1 MRETYQV
8 KSPAAGFGCRRVMTL
23 YLQHEDAM
31 TSTGSLIGQSLGPG
45 TVFSR
50 LLDHDFDLFLV
61 GYFLHLE
68 IGDVDIGSFSVA
80 HLNLVLQIGV

>member
-1 MRETYQV
+1 M
-8 KSPAAGFGCRRVMTL
+8 SL

-31 TSTGSLIGQSLGPG
+31 TSTGSLVGQSLGPG

-50 LLDHDFDLFLV
+50 LLDYDFDLCLV

-68 IGDVDIGSFSVA
+68 VGDVDIGSFSVA